1 MPRVRTPEGDQLLGV
16 IRQLIH
22 GRVPPAYEDPTI
34 EVICQT
40 LVTIMSDPQYY
51 SHLRLVIDLQSRVIQ
66 LERALALYQQQ
77 MPSPPVRAKA
87 ASKPRKTVSKKPAG
101 RPPVRKATKKPPLP
115 HNVRAFKKGAAGR

>member
-66 LERALALYQQQ
+66 LERALAVYQGR
-77 MPSPPVRAKA
+77 MATPPVARKVTAKKA
-87 ASKPRKTVSKKPAG
+87 AAKPRKVTKKPA
-101 RPPVRKATKKPPLP
+101 LP
-115 HNVRAFKKGAAGR
+115 YNVKQFKKGASGR